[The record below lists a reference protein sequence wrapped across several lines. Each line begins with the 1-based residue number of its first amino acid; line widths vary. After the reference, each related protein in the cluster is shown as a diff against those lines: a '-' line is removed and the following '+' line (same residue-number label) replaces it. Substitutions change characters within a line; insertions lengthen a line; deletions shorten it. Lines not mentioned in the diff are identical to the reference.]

1 MRSSRRDSPA
11 RGATTVPYGCC
22 YSSTVAW
29 PNAAASG
36 RRDDLFDETVAQLRL
51 FWPRS
56 GGAKPAPLPHRL
68 GGKRGRNWR
77 LRRRQRSQL
86 TAARKPRGRRRWQ
99 RRRRRRLVAP
109 APVRRHGAQ
118 HRPMGHRHSTPREA
132 ALRFSEQHALVA
144 GRVEQSSGTTPAAA
158 DQRRHALLHAPT
170 ARNIDGEQRR
180 PRPFAACSQHR
191 DGNVGAHAEGPE
203 HVENGLVRRGDAVAD
218 VGKVAH
224 RRQPSLRPPALG
236 RRRSGARAE
245 RRTGREKSKRR
256 RDHRGARERP
266 CSTAA
271 ARTTHGATHA
281 RRARRALAPR
291 RDASTPLACSARSGD
306 RRDDARQGRRPA
318 TAKTKRMTAAR
329 HVPAEVRRREPPKR
343 GVFAGARA

>member
-11 RGATTVPYGCC
+11 RGATPVPYGCC

-68 GGKRGRNWR
+68 GGKRGRNRR

-132 ALRFSEQHALVA
+132 ALRFIEQHALVA

-180 PRPFAACSQHR
+180 PRPFAACSHHR

-224 RRQPSLRPPALG
+224 RRQPSLRPPAQQCRL
-236 RRRSGARAE
+236 
-245 RRTGREKSKRR
+245 
-256 RDHRGARERP
+256 
-266 CSTAA
+266 
-271 ARTTHGATHA
+271 
-281 RRARRALAPR
+281 RALPAFHGLGGHPQG
-291 RDASTPLACSARSGD
+291 PLAPPPSPPPPAASWPRQRSL
-306 RRDDARQGRRPA
+306 
-318 TAKTKRMTAAR
+318 
-329 HVPAEVRRREPPKR
+329 
-343 GVFAGARA
+343 